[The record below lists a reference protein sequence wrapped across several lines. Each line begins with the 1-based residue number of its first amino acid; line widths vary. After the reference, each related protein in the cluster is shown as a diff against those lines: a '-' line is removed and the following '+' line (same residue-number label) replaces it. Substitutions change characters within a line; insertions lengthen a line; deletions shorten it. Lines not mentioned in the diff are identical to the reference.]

1 MISLCIQI
9 YFARILDVSLNT
21 IRTFYTL
28 KGKTIFSTVISFF
41 EVLIWFMVA
50 RQALNVNLNSIWI
63 PISYALGYSTGN
75 LIGSYI
81 SNNFI
86 KTSVN
91 INVITE
97 KNNSILFNTL
107 YENNYKF
114 SILDLNNNYD
124 KIERQLLIINTNK
137 KNLKN
142 LYKIVYDIDKKSYV
156 YISDVK
162 MVQKEK

>member
-1 MISLCIQI
+1 MISICIQI

-142 LYKIVYDIDKKSYV
+142 LYKIVYDIDKNSYV

>member
-28 KGKTIFSTVISFF
+28 KGKTMFSTVISFF

-142 LYKIVYDIDKKSYV
+142 LYKIVYDIDKNSYV

>member
-1 MISLCIQI
+1 MISICIQI

-91 INVITE
+91 INIITE

>member
-142 LYKIVYDIDKKSYV
+142 LYKIVYDIDKNSYV

>member
-91 INVITE
+91 INIITE

-142 LYKIVYDIDKKSYV
+142 LYKIVYDIDKNSYV

>member
-1 MISLCIQI
+1 MISICIQI

-41 EVLIWFMVA
+41 EVLIWFIVA

-97 KNNSILFNTL
+97 KNNSILFNAL
-107 YENNYKF
+107 CENNYKF

-124 KIERQLLIINTNK
+124 KIKRQLLIINTNK

-142 LYKIVYDIDKKSYV
+142 LYKIVYDIDKNSYV

>member
-1 MISLCIQI
+1 MISICIQI

-41 EVLIWFMVA
+41 EVLIWFIVA

-107 YENNYKF
+107 CENNYKF

-124 KIERQLLIINTNK
+124 KIKRQLLIINTNK
-137 KNLKN
+137 KKLKN
-142 LYKIVYDIDKKSYV
+142 LYKIVYDIDKNSYV